1 MLEVIT
7 LSPEDALAAEEG
19 GATRLEVTCDIE
31 QDGLTPP
38 LALLQT
44 IITRVHIPVRAM
56 LRPRNSFAIE
66 DARELEVICAQA
78 RALAVL
84 PIDGLVLGWLRDG
97 AVDLPAL
104 RAVADAA
111 PHVRFTFHRAV
122 EHVADIDA
130 ALDALRSI
138 PQVDTILHSG
148 GATQSPDARV
158 AMLRDLYTRCAARN
172 ITLLAGGGMDAA
184 LITRL
189 RRETPVRAFHVG
201 RSVRQGQCANV
212 QLVRK
217 LVNSDSR

>member
-84 PIDGLVLGWLRDG
+84 PIDGLVLGWLR
-97 AVDLPAL
+97 
-104 RAVADAA
+104 
-111 PHVRFTFHRAV
+111 